1 MSDSHARI
9 AELEAALAA
18 AQREMQALTHTVSH
32 DLRAPLRHIVSYAQL
47 VQEDAGPQLDAE
59 VQGFLATITDSARH
73 LGAMLDGLLALSRI
87 GTVPVQCAEVP
98 LQTLVQEVMAELE
111 RAGVNA
117 GVQWHIAPVM
127 PVVRADAALLRQ
139 ALLQVLGN
147 ALKFSGPRAQPVIGV
162 AVAVDLVQ
170 GTVGVTVRDNGV
182 GLRMAGL
189 DTAFPP
195 FQRLHPKAQFEGLG
209 MGWALAY
216 KGLQRMGVSLQIAS
230 TVDEGCS
237 VSLTGLHV
245 VAP

>member
-1 MSDSHARI
+1 MSAPHARI

-18 AQREMQALTHTVSH
+18 AQREMQAFTYTVSH

-59 VQGFLATITDSARH
+59 AQGFLATITDSARH
-73 LGAMLDGLLALSRI
+73 LSAMLDGLLELSRI
-87 GTVPVQCAEVP
+87 GTVPVQWVEVP

-111 RAGVNA
+111 RAGA
-117 GVQWHIAPVM
+117 KVQWDIAPVM

-139 ALLQVLGN
+139 ALMQVLGN
-147 ALKFSGPRAQPVIGV
+147 AVKFSGPRAQPVIGV
-162 AVAVDLVQ
+162 DVAVDLVL
-170 GTVGVTVRDNGV
+170 GTVGVTVRDAGV
-182 GLRMAGL
+182 GLRLAGL
-189 DTAFPP
+189 DATFPP

-209 MGWALAY
+209 MGLALAH
-216 KGLQRMGVSLQIAS
+216 KGLQRMGASLQVAS

-245 VAP
+245 VTP

>member
-1 MSDSHARI
+1 MSDSRARI

-73 LGAMLDGLLALSRI
+73 LSAMLDGLLALSRI
-87 GTVPVQCAEVP
+87 GTVPLQWAEVP
-98 LQTLVQEVMAELE
+98 LQTLVQEVMTELG
-111 RAGVNA
+111 RAGANA

-139 ALLQVLGN
+139 ALLLVLGN
-147 ALKFSGPRAQPVIGV
+147 AVKFSGPRAQPVIGV
-162 AVAVDLVQ
+162 DVAVDQAQ

-189 DTAFPP
+189 NTAFPP
-195 FQRLHPKAQFEGLG
+195 FQRLHPKTQFEGLG
-209 MGWALAY
+209 MGWALAH
-216 KGLQRMGVSLQIAS
+216 KGLQRMGVSLQVAS

-237 VSLTGLHV
+237 VSLTGLHAV
-245 VAP
+245 TP

>member
-1 MSDSHARI
+1 MSDPHARI

-18 AQREMQALTHTVSH
+18 AQREMQAFTYTVSH

-47 VQEDAGPQLDAE
+47 VQEDAGPQLGAD

-73 LGAMLDGLLALSRI
+73 LSAMLDGLLELSRI
-87 GTVPVQCAEVP
+87 GTVPVQWAEVP
-98 LQTLVQEVMAELE
+98 LQTLVQEVMTELE
-111 RAGVNA
+111 RAGANA
-117 GVQWHIAPVM
+117 AVQWHIAPVM

-162 AVAVDLVQ
+162 DVAVDLVQ

-182 GLRMAGL
+182 GLRLAGL

-195 FQRLHPKAQFEGLG
+195 FQRLHPKAQFAGLG
-209 MGWALAY
+209 MGLALAH
-216 KGLQRMGVSLQIAS
+216 KGLQRMGVSLQVAS
-230 TVDEGCS
+230 TVEEGCS
-237 VSLTGLHV
+237 VSLTGLQAV
-245 VAP
+245 TP